1 MMPRPRAP
9 HRLLRPAL
17 VALMVACAGGDADGE
32 GDGTTRPPPAQ
43 PAAVGP
49 VVADVGVGYVTADEF
64 SDAASRTP
72 GATADMPL
80 DRRKAV
86 LEELVTEEAMFQEAL
101 RVGLV
106 RDPKVRKVLVN
117 LLLRKEV
124 YANVDNSDFSD
135 DELRAYY
142 DDHKDDFV
150 VPAKVQIRRIL
161 VGFGDERTREEAQAI
176 IDDALKRIK
185 RDVGLFT
192 EIASEISEDAYRR
205 RGGDLGFVPLE
216 GKPGID
222 PKVAEVA
229 FDLKPGRLS
238 DVFEADG
245 GLNIVMAV
253 TRRDQVE
260 RSFSQMRGSVLRKL
274 RNERFQELTEQYVD
288 NLRTKAGVTV
298 HEEALKAA
306 SVEARPG
313 GGGLD
318 LDVQGPDDHGH
329 DHGGAP
335 HLPRRPGKSPPVRP

>member
-1 MMPRPRAP
+1 MTPRTRAP
-9 HRLLRPAL
+9 YRLLRPAL
-17 VALMVACAGGDADGE
+17 VALLVACSGGE
-32 GDGTTRPPPAQ
+32 GDGADGGGVRRPPPAQ
-43 PAAVGP
+43 PEALGP
-49 VVADVGVGYVTADEF
+49 VVADVGIGYVTATEF
-64 SDAASRTP
+64 SEAASRSP
-72 GATADMPL
+72 GAGPDMPL
-80 DRRKAV
+80 DRRTAV
-86 LEELVTEEAMFQEAL
+86 LDELVTEEAMFQEAL

-135 DELRAYY
+135 DELRAFY
-142 DDHKDDFV
+142 DDHKADFV

-161 VGFGDERTREEAQAI
+161 VGFGEDRTRAEAQKI
-176 IDDALKRIK
+176 LEDAQKRIQ

-238 DVFEADG
+238 DIFEADG
-245 GLNIVMAV
+245 GLNLVLAV
-253 TRRDQVE
+253 TRRDEVE

-288 NLRTKAGVTV
+288 NLRTKAGVTI
-298 HEEALKAA
+298 HEEALKSAP
-306 SVEARPG
+306 VDARP

-318 LDVQGPDDHGH
+318 LDVRDPDEEDH
-329 DHGGAP
+329 DHGDGP
-335 HLPRRPGKSPPVRP
+335 HMPRRPGKAPEHP